1 MLRLENI
8 SFAVNDGTE
17 KSNGKE
23 ILKNI
28 NLEIEDNSFVLSLIH
43 I

>member
-8 SFAVNDGTE
+8 SFAVNDGIE

-28 NLEIEDNSFVLSLIH
+28 NLEIERQQSLS
-43 I
+43 